1 MIDLTHMV
9 KAGKS
14 AIHCDTR
21 KQAMEFFEELRKIAP
36 YKLLSETSEVTIT
49 QSAFSQY
56 SAKDIAFC
64 PHFGEHDRAG
74 FCNVDYYRD
83 KGYVIFDYHELA
95 VDADL
100 GPIDAGEFSLESL
113 F

>member
-1 MIDLTHMV
+1 MIDLTPMV

-21 KQAMEFFEELRKIAP
+21 EQAMEFFEELRKIAP
-36 YKLLSETSEVTIT
+36 HKLRSATSEVTIT
-49 QSAFSQY
+49 QAAFSKY
-56 SAKDIAFC
+56 SPKDIAFC
-64 PHFGEHDRAG
+64 PHFGERDRAG

-83 KGYVIFDYHELA
+83 KGYVIFNYHELA